1 MEIERDTWRANRRSR
16 ERKRKAEKAEER
28 DA

>member
-1 MEIERDTWRANRRSR
+1 MEIERDTQRANRRGR